1 LRNEKGESMAKLL
14 SRWVCFA
21 VAFALSL
28 SAVPAQPVGDPSEV
42 AMQSIRPEAIRA
54 AMNFLAD
61 DQLEGR
67 GTATRGYE
75 IAAKYMASE
84 FELMGLSPAGDAS
97 TYFQKV
103 PLRSVR
109 PEGSASS
116 MTVIRNGKEEALAY
130 NKDFQIFS
138 DSRRAEASVEAPV
151 VYVGFGVTAPE
162 LNYDDY
168 KGLDVKGKI
177 VALVFEAPNF
187 ESSLRAHYSTSEVKA
202 ANAVAHGAIGIII
215 LNDPVL
221 ESIYPFS
228 ERIRDSE
235 RPGLRWLEKDG
246 TPHDTFPQL
255 KGAAGLSLEATKNF
269 LTGSGHTAKEVFQ
282 AAKEGKSLT
291 FLLPVTVKIHGR
303 QKLEDV
309 SSPNVVAKLEGS
321 DPALKN
327 EYVVYS
333 AHLDHLGVGAPIK
346 GDSIYNGAL
355 DNASGCAILLEV
367 ARAFAQMNPR
377 PRRSMLF
384 VAVTG
389 EEAGLLGSDYFASNP
404 TVPKNGIVANVN
416 VDEDQMLWPLVDIIP
431 FGAEHSSLG
440 AVVKQAA
447 SRLHLE
453 LSPDPMPEEVIFVR
467 SDQYSFVKQGI
478 PAVYPTP
485 GFKSNDP
492 NIKPAEIFKNWEA
505 TRYHQPQD
513 DMQQPGLDFNQAAKY
528 ADFVFLCGWLVAQ
541 DPARPTWNEHDFF
554 GDHYARKM

>member
-1 LRNEKGESMAKLL
+1 MAKL
-14 SRWVCFA
+14 SVCWVCLA
-21 VAFALSL
+21 GICSLPHPVA
-28 SAVPAQPVGDPSEV
+28 PARPVDDPAEA

-54 AMNFLAD
+54 AMGFLAD

-67 GTATRGYE
+67 GTATRGYD

-84 FELMGLSPAGDAS
+84 FESRGLSPAGDAS
-97 TYFQKV
+97 SYFQKV

-109 PEGSASS
+109 PDAGGSS
-116 MTVIRNGKEEALAY
+116 MTMIRNGKEEVLAY

-138 DSRRAEASVEAPV
+138 DPRRAETSVEAPV

-168 KGLDVKGKI
+168 KGLDVRGKI

-187 ESSLRAHYSTSEVKA
+187 ASSLKAHYSTSEVKA
-202 ANAVAHGAIGIII
+202 ANAVAHGAIGVIV

-228 ERIRDSE
+228 ERVRDTE
-235 RPGLRWLEKDG
+235 RPVLRWLEKDG
-246 TPHDTFPQL
+246 VPHDTFPEI
-255 KGAAGLSLEATKNF
+255 KGAAILSLEATKNF
-269 LTGSGHTAKEVFQ
+269 LVGSGHTEQEVFQ
-282 AAKEGKSLT
+282 AAKEGKPLS
-291 FLLPVTVKIHGR
+291 FPVPVMVRIRAR

-327 EYVVYS
+327 EYVVFS

-377 PRRSMLF
+377 PKRSLLF

-404 TVPKNGIVANVN
+404 KVPKKDIVANVN
-416 VDEDQMLWPLVDIIP
+416 MDEDQMLWPLVDIIP

-447 SRLHLE
+447 ARLNLE

-492 NIKPAEIFKNWEA
+492 NIKPVEIFKNWEA

-513 DMQQPGLDFNQAAKY
+513 DMQQPGLDFNQAVKY
-528 ADFVFLCGWLVAQ
+528 ADFVFLCGWLISQ
-541 DPARPTWNEHDFF
+541 DPVRPTWNEHDFF
-554 GDHYARKM
+554 GDHYAHKM